1 MRFLIQSIRLCLQIR
16 ELRPLAF
23 RVIES
28 WVLILAILLILQGIF
43 FFLPSMAQYD
53 LFLSVASWRD
63 DLCFSYTC
71 RTSLSVLCRA
81 SLMTT
86 NLFRLSLSQK
96 FLFFF
101 LTLGSLALL
110 YVAPW
115 TGSGYL
121 SELKT
126 HHFKTFQPLDFQL
139 NNVPFF

>member
-96 FLFFF
+96 FLFF
-101 LTLGSLALL
+101 SLHQGHQLCCMQHPGLA
-110 YVAPW
+110 VVIFQN
-115 TGSGYL
+115 
-121 SELKT
+121 LKHIISRPSSLQT
-126 HHFKTFQPLDFQL
+126 SS
-139 NNVPFF
+139 